1 MMYDWLIT
9 ENGCRQMNETTTES
23 STPRESENAR
33 QQWEQSLLERLAF
46 ASLAEQRKARRW
58 GIFFKAFFAIY
69 LLILLLLVVT
79 AGIGDKPLTGK
90 YTALV
95 DLDGVIGAE
104 SIASADNIISGLR
117 GAFES
122 GAQGIILRTNSPGG
136 SPVQASY
143 INHEIERLRSAHPDK
158 PIYAVIED
166 VCASGCYYAVAAT
179 DKIYANKSSVVG
191 SIGVL
196 MNGFGFVDSLKK
208 LGIERRLL
216 TAGEDKGFLDPF
228 SPMMPRH
235 REHAQEL
242 LNQMHQ
248 QFIDVVKQGRGDVL
262 KEDEDLF
269 TGLFWTGDE
278 ALALGLVDE
287 LGSAGYVAREVIGAE
302 EIVDFTRRESFIDRF
317 ARRVGVAMAKT
328 LATLV
333 MTHLPDL
340 R

>member
-1 MMYDWLIT
+1 MYDWLIT